1 MATWDD
7 GGGQA
12 SHDGG
17 AAGCDP
23 AFAAISDVVRFED
36 EILDDE
42 VLVAFELGSRWDL
55 LGLDDDLLVDGEF
68 SGLGSF
74 VGAGSFLAGRRVW
87 LGRRRSL
94 ELAGSDLGFGL
105 EPLEDGDLV
114 AQLDTLA
121 RVVQPPARRLVP
133 KMIS

>member
-7 GGGQA
+7 GGGQP
-12 SHDGG
+12 SHDGR
-17 AAGCDP
+17 AVGCDP

-42 VLVAFELGSRWDL
+42 VLVALEQGSRWDL

-68 SGLGSF
+68 SGLRSF

-87 LGRRRSL
+87 LGRRGSF

-105 EPLEDGDLV
+105 ETFEESDFV
-114 AQLDTLA
+114 A
-121 RVVQPPARRLVP
+121 
-133 KMIS
+133 